1 MGAVK
6 DQLMEVEQFVID
18 QSCDDITNDEI
29 IAAAKETFGSYIGSY
44 AGEVINELN
53 GQTYDPDYDTVSY
66 EEFVKFINQEIPF

>member
-29 IAAAKETFGSYIGSY
+29 IAVQRKPLVHTSVLMQVRLSM
-44 AGEVINELN
+44 N
-53 GQTYDPDYDTVSY
+53 
-66 EEFVKFINQEIPF
+66 